1 LESREIADL
10 LTINESHAR
19 QLFTESYRR
28 ILTHQLLLDAIL
40 FSSKPPL
47 ERFELILNNYNR
59 DPTLTFEAWLD
70 ILVYML
76 GSDLR

>member
-1 LESREIADL
+1 MDGREVADL

-28 ILTHQLLLDAIL
+28 ILSHQLILDAIL

-47 ERFELILNNYNR
+47 ERLELILNNYNKG
-59 DPTLTFEAWLD
+59 PTLTF
-70 ILVYML
+70 
-76 GSDLR
+76 